1 MNRTEIMDHAT
12 RFIAHRRAKT
22 GAASRHPTY
31 YFKGEM
37 LTAAEIAKRTGLNKA
52 TILRRA
58 KAGRPLDH
66 PDKRRMSDEQRMRR
80 GLGPRFPETGW

>member
-1 MNRTEIMDHAT
+1 MNRAEIMEHAE

-22 GAASRHPTY
+22 GEAPRYPVY
-31 YFKGEM
+31 YFRGEM
-37 LTAAEIAKRTGLNKA
+37 LTAAEIAKRTGLNKV

-66 PDKRRMSDEQRMRR
+66 PDKRLMSDEQRMRR